1 MIGRLL
7 RSLPDFKGKRRL
19 MRYLYSKTVETGSDI
34 SLSGRLGIR
43 YLLPNLKESISFDI
57 FTNGIYEPE
66 TNSFL
71 NNRIPKQGIFLDLG
85 ANIGSI
91 TLPLIKQ
98 RPDLKVFCVE
108 AAPWIFKYLETNI
121 QANHDGQNVVLINKA
136 LLDRN
141 GETLSFYSP
150 SDQFGKGSLSPVF
163 TNEAIQVI
171 SITLEELVKQYQL
184 THVDMIKIDI
194 EGYEYFAFK
203 GAGNLLSKAN
213 APDIL
218 FEFVD
223 WAEDRAG
230 IPKGKAQQFLLDNG
244 YKLFRVTE
252 NGSLQNQDK
261 IVVSGSE
268 MLFATKK

>member
-1 MIGRLL
+1 MIGGLL
-7 RSLPDFKGKRRL
+7 RLLPDFKGKRRL
-19 MRYLYSKTVETGSDI
+19 MRYLYKKTVETGTDI
-34 SLSGRLGIR
+34 NLSGQLGIR

-66 TNSFL
+66 TNAFL
-71 NNRIPKQGIFLDLG
+71 SSRIPKQGIFLDLG

-91 TLPLIKQ
+91 TLPLIKL
-98 RPDLKVFCVE
+98 RPDLKVICVE
-108 AAPWIFKYLETNI
+108 AAPWIFRYLETNI
-121 QANHDGQNVVLINKA
+121 QANQKGQDVVLVNKA

-163 TNEAIQVI
+163 TNEAIPVI
-171 SITLEELVKQYQL
+171 SVTLEELIKQYQL
-184 THVDMIKIDI
+184 PHVDMIKIDI

-203 GAGNLLSKAN
+203 GAGNLLTNSN

-230 IPKGKAQQFLLDNG
+230 IAKGAAQQFLLDNG

-252 NGSLQNQDK
+252 NGGLQKQDQ
-261 IVVSGSE
+261 VVVTGSE

>member
-34 SLSGRLGIR
+34 SLSGKMGIR

-71 NNRIPKQGIFLDLG
+71 NNRIPRQGIFLDLG

-171 SITLEELVKQYQL
+171 SITLEELIKQYQL
-184 THVDMIKIDI
+184 PNVDMIKIDI

-203 GAGNLLSKAN
+203 GAGNLLTKAN

-230 IPKGKAQQFLLDNG
+230 IPKGTAQQFLLDNG

-252 NGSLQNQDK
+252 SGKLQNQDQ
-261 IVVSGSE
+261 VVVTGSE